1 MKVNLI
7 TPPDILYNN
16 TYSIVLV
23 SANNLLKNEL
33 QSHIEKFNIN
43 FNIYVLD
50 NENIDINWLLT
61 CIKIADIV
69 IFDIDNADDII
80 KNFTSYIIG
89 HDNVFWL
96 TNREYLYYTSISVN
110 RKYNLDFLQ
119 EVIGGYIEKQE

>member
-16 TYSIVLV
+16 TYSIVLI

-33 QSHIEKFNIN
+33 QSCIEKFDIN

-50 NENIDINWLLT
+50 NENIDINWLLN
-61 CIKIADIV
+61 CIKIANIV
-69 IFDIDNADDII
+69 IFDIDNADEII
-80 KNFTSYIIG
+80 KNFTSYIIS

-96 TNREYLYYTSISVN
+96 TNREYLYYTSISIN
-110 RKYNLDFLQ
+110 RKYDLDFLQ
-119 EVIGGYIEKQE
+119 EVIGGYIEE

>member
-16 TYSIVLV
+16 TYSIVLI

-33 QSHIEKFNIN
+33 QSHIEKFDIN

-50 NENIDINWLLT
+50 NETIDINWLLN
-61 CIKIADIV
+61 CIKIANIV
-69 IFDIDNADDII
+69 IFDIDNADEVI
-80 KNFTSYIIG
+80 KNFTSYIIS

-119 EVIGGYIEKQE
+119 EVIGGYIEEQ

>member
-16 TYSIVLV
+16 TYSIVLI

-33 QSHIEKFNIN
+33 QSCIEKFDIN

-50 NENIDINWLLT
+50 NENIDINWLLN
-61 CIKIADIV
+61 CIKIANIV
-69 IFDIDNADDII
+69 IFDIDNADEII
-80 KNFTSYIIG
+80 KNFTSYIIS

-96 TNREYLYYTSISVN
+96 TNREYLYYTSISIN
-110 RKYNLDFLQ
+110 RKYDLDFLQ
-119 EVIGGYIEKQE
+119 EVIGGYIEES